1 MKKKRTVVWGF
12 SFRKKKLMRKGK
24 KLFMGFERSS
34 FFCAFLRVVV
44 FVCPLFCVFC
54 VFVSSQKSPLN
65 HHLVSRY
72 IESSWASSPAEEEE
86 EVDARRRWKKKEEEE
101 GTWSTSALVYSS
113 TGTSDRRAV
122 SRSTRTIIVV
132 LKDTRASVRIMG
144 KGGTRKLGTSCCIN
158 NNNTNRDAAARTIR
172 RTTVIITTRTTRI
185 SSLLARRRSAAAVA
199 R

>member
-1 MKKKRTVVWGF
+1 
-12 SFRKKKLMRKGK
+12 MRKGK

-86 EVDARRRWKKKEEEE
+86 EVDARRRRWKKKKEEDE

-132 LKDTRASVRIMG
+132 LKDTRASIMRIMG

-158 NNNTNRDAAARTIR
+158 NTNTNRDAAARTIR

>member
-1 MKKKRTVVWGF
+1 
-12 SFRKKKLMRKGK
+12 MRKGK

-34 FFCAFLRVVV
+34 FFCCVARCCFCLR
-44 FVCPLFCVFC
+44 PLFCVFC

-86 EVDARRRWKKKEEEE
+86 EVDARRRRWKKKKKEEDE

-122 SRSTRTIIVV
+122 SRSTRTIVV
-132 LKDTRASVRIMG
+132 LKRDKRASMRMG

-158 NNNTNRDAAARTIR
+158 NRDARTTTTKQTPRTIL
-172 RTTVIITTRTTRI
+172 ITTRTRI
-185 SSLLARRRSAAAVA
+185 SPLARRSAVA

>member
-1 MKKKRTVVWGF
+1 MP
-12 SFRKKKLMRKGK
+12 
-24 KLFMGFERSS
+24 
-34 FFCAFLRVVV
+34 LRGVV
-44 FVCPLFCVFC
+44 FVKRPLFLCVFC

-86 EVDARRRWKKKEEEE
+86 EVDARRRRWKKKKEDE

-122 SRSTRTIIVV
+122 SRSTRTIVV
-132 LKDTRASVRIMG
+132 LKRDKRASMRMG

-158 NNNTNRDAAARTIR
+158 NTNRDARTTRRTI
-172 RTTVIITTRTTRI
+172 VITTRTTRI
-185 SSLLARRRSAAAVA
+185 SSLLARRRSAVVA